1 AALGVSVQEPDVIVV
16 IEPARRLAV
25 RVFEHNDAI
34 DRLVAYAY
42 LEVVL
47 QQWVLPLDR
56 GGRDFGLAWKGDG
69 EAPLCRLKLC
79 PLHRIRGCW
88 RRRCRLVLGSSDRGC
103 CGEQEHSQ
111 H

>member
-1 AALGVSVQEPDVIVV
+1 MAGDSGRSALAEPCLAALGVSVHEPDVIVV

-34 DRLVAYAY
+34 DRVVAYAH

-56 GGRDFGLAWKGDG
+56 GGRDSGLAWKGDG
-69 EAPLCRLKLC
+69 EAPLWRLKLC
-79 PLHRIRGCW
+79 PLHRIRGC
-88 RRRCRLVLGSSDRGC
+88 
-103 CGEQEHSQ
+103 
-111 H
+111 